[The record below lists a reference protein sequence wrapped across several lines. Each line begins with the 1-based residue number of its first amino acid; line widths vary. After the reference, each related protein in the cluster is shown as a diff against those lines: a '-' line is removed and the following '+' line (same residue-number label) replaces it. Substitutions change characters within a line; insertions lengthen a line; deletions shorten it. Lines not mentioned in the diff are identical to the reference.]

1 MLKITHKI
9 KDPNGI
15 HARPAGLLATECKKF
30 KSQITVEK
38 DGKKANAVKIFEIM
52 SLCVKGGEEIVITI
66 DGDDETQAFDALAVF
81 LEKYL

>member
-9 KDPNGI
+9 KDLNGI

-38 DGKKANAVKIFEIM
+38 DGKKANAVKIFELM

-66 DGDDETQAFDALAVF
+66 DGDDEIQAFDALAVF

>member
-9 KDPNGI
+9 KDLNGI

-38 DGKKANAVKIFEIM
+38 DGKKANAVKIFELM